1 MKENSGSGA
10 QDPFWSPFPVLP
22 TIKESNFGATIVDM
36 GSQHKFKVQ
45 ASAIPDQSKYSMK
58 ILGFINPYSQKSEM
72 QFVIKHFPKCIVV
85 EEDLD
90 KPKDQDN
97 LTNTPCYKNEN
108 NIRDSGDRKGTKDCL
123 SSPMVWSKIPL

>member
-1 MKENSGSGA
+1 
-10 QDPFWSPFPVLP
+10 
-22 TIKESNFGATIVDM
+22 
-36 GSQHKFKVQ
+36 
-45 ASAIPDQSKYSMK
+45 
-58 ILGFINPYSQKSEM
+58 M

-90 KPKDQDN
+90 NPKDKEN
-97 LTNTPCYKNEN
+97 LLTNTPCYKNKN